1 MLTVSY
7 RGREEGGREGEL
19 RKRANC
25 GVTKTRKKS
34 ESDILLGRPSH
45 NYFTRAIICQAI
57 F

>member
-19 RKRANC
+19 RKRNC